1 MPLRKSALRKNTKV
15 ELLKHVPLFSQ
26 CTQKELA
33 AVAFV
38 ADEIDLREG
47 RELTRQ
53 GTPGREFFVL
63 VEGEADVR
71 RNGRKLRTLK
81 SGDFFGEIALL
92 TKRPRTATVVA
103 RTPVRVLVVT
113 DRAFRRMLEEFPEMQ
128 TKVLRALVDRLSGD
142 DL

>member
-1 MPLRKSALRKNTKV
+1 MALRRNAKI
-15 ELLKHVPLFSQ
+15 ELLKSVPLFSQ
-26 CTQKELA
+26 CTRKELA
-33 AVAFV
+33 AIAAV

-53 GTPGREFFVL
+53 GAPGREFFVL

-71 RNGRKLRTLK
+71 RNGRKVRTLAG
-81 SGDFFGEIALL
+81 GDFFGEIALV

-113 DRAFRRMLEEFPEMQ
+113 DRSFRRMIEESPSMQ
-128 TKVLRALVDRLSGD
+128 TKVLQALAERLSGD

>member
-1 MPLRKSALRKNTKV
+1 MALRRNAKV
-15 ELLKHVPLFSQ
+15 ELLKRVPLFSQ
-26 CTQKELA
+26 CTRKELSLVA
-33 AVAFV
+33 AV
-38 ADEIDLREG
+38 ADEIDLGEG

-53 GTPGREFFVL
+53 GAPGREFFVL

-71 RNGRKLRTLK
+71 RNGRKVRTL
-81 SGDFFGEIALL
+81 SDGDFFGEIALV

-113 DRAFRRMLEEFPEMQ
+113 DRSFRRMLEESPSMQ
-128 TKVLRALVDRLSGD
+128 TKVLQALAERLSGD

>member
-1 MPLRKSALRKNTKV
+1 MALRKNAKI
-15 ELLKHVPLFSQ
+15 ELLKRVPLFSQ
-26 CTQKELA
+26 CTRKELA
-33 AVAFV
+33 AVAAV

-53 GTPGREFFVL
+53 GSPGREFFVL
-63 VEGEADVR
+63 IEGEADVR
-71 RNGRKLRTLK
+71 RNGRKVRTLGD
-81 SGDFFGEIALL
+81 GDFFGEIALV

-113 DRAFRRMLEEFPEMQ
+113 DRSFRRMIEESPSMQ
-128 TKVLRALVDRLSGD
+128 TKVLQALAERLSGD

>member
-1 MPLRKSALRKNTKV
+1 MALRKNAKI
-15 ELLKHVPLFSQ
+15 ELLKSVPLFAQ
-26 CTQKELA
+26 CTRKELA
-33 AVAFV
+33 AVAAV
-38 ADEIDLREG
+38 ADEIDLQEG

-53 GTPGREFFVL
+53 GAPGREFFVL

-71 RNGRKLRTLK
+71 RNGRKVRTLGD
-81 SGDFFGEIALL
+81 GDFFGEIALV

-113 DRAFRRMLEEFPEMQ
+113 DRAFRRMIEESPSMQ
-128 TKVLRALVDRLSGD
+128 TKVLQALAERLSGD